1 MKTCAN
7 TRRIVFA
14 KTQSD
19 LRAKIGVR
27 KIDVHVFAMSHSCQ
41 LNIKH
46 EFQAKHRGQ
55 RADVKWRYQ
64 FSACRV
70 KRDNS
75 GFSKNL
81 SRNSKPTFGRPAA
94 GLRPAGRS
102 SFHGAQPEAGR
113 RPAEGRLA
121 VTTQI
126 SEKVRIIA
134 FHSAGGNLVTPLDVC
149 PLYPWLC

>member
-1 MKTCAN
+1 MKTCEKK
-7 TRRIVFA
+7 RLCVFA

-94 GLRPAGRS
+94 GLRPASG
-102 SFHGAQPEAGR
+102 QPAG
-113 RPAEGRLA
+113 P
-121 VTTQI
+121 
-126 SEKVRIIA
+126 
-134 FHSAGGNLVTPLDVC
+134 LVTVHTPADLC
-149 PLYPWLC
+149 PAAHFPIQK